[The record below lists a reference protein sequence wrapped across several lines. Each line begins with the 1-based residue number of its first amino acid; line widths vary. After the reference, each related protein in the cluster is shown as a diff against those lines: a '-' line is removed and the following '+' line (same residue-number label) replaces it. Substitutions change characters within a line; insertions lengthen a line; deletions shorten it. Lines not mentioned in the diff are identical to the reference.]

1 MYIIF
6 CTSSFNLFTFFIL
19 NLITCRYTEIYTWLV
34 FVILFQFSKISYKES
49 IIDTPCTVDRCTLK
63 TLRSLYLPIVR
74 PFQVGLDLEDGNAF
88 LTL

>member
-1 MYIIF
+1 MHSILLYEFFQFIR
-6 CTSSFNLFTFFIL
+6 LFIL
-19 NLITCRYTEIYTWLV
+19 NLITCRYTEIYTLLV

-88 LTL
+88 LTV